1 MPTPLRAVLVLPL
14 LCAVLFLP
22 STTPAQTTP
31 PVPAPADGQTAAPGS
46 TPGPSLT
53 LSALVQQVTSLFPV
67 LDGEVIDVSG
77 PTLTLAVPRS
87 SGIRPGLP
95 LEVFREGREIRHPR
109 TGQLLGKAEQ
119 AIGRATVTEVFEGYS
134 VATLEGATGNGAR
147 QGDRIRTPGGK
158 VRATLLTLTA
168 TGVKQN
174 LVEAVTSEVYEGLT
188 RTGKFQVML
197 GDQLA
202 VWLAQ
207 QKIGPEE
214 FLKGKGVPEVSE
226 RFKADNLVVIYL
238 QQVQR
243 KPFMDVRV
251 FAGRRPDPA
260 VTAAFFVPA
269 SVRPVQAGTFSG
281 ADRAQSP
288 TPERKPRSLLARLL
302 GGDLEAGTY
311 SSGESTIPLR
321 EVAKFP
327 FLVTSMDVAVSPSD
341 GIPRLLVTDGER
353 VYLYKIVNRV
363 LEAEWT
369 HYARSLG
376 RVISVQLAE
385 LTGDQ
390 ILEAVVNR
398 FDTKIGMSSFIIAL
412 KNGKPVT
419 LVDNADGFLYAV
431 DEKGTGVKQTLW
443 MQRYR
448 EETFFNKGV
457 ADQMIVRNGS
467 LVKERPAIVPD
478 NFRATGATF
487 SNITSKDNRVLVY
500 IDEQNRLRIVSGAEE
515 LWRSSSVV
523 GGGGGKIEVQRYIER
538 GGRSF
543 FYSMEPAPLSVDL
556 DGDGVQEII
565 VPQNQIEGGVLAVI
579 FKGPAGVRLQQVNS
593 GFEGVIVGM
602 GAIPGEEGGPPTLI
616 AGVSRYR
623 NMFKTA
629 GETQIIMTTQE

>member
-1 MPTPLRAVLVLPL
+1 MPTPPRAVLVLPL
-14 LCAVLFLP
+14 LCAVLMLP
-22 STTPAQTTP
+22 STTPAQT
-31 PVPAPADGQTAAPGS
+31 PAPAPS
-46 TPGPSLT
+46 SSPSPSLT
-53 LSALVQQVTSLFPV
+53 LSTLVQQVTSLFPA
-67 LDGEVIDVSG
+67 LEGEVVDVSG
-77 PTLTLAVPRS
+77 PTLTLAVPRT
-87 SGIRPGLP
+87 SGIRPGLA

-119 AIGRATVTEVFEGYS
+119 AVGHATVTEVFEGYS
-134 VATLEGATGNGAR
+134 VATLEGAAGDGAR

-158 VRATLLTLTA
+158 ARITLLTLTA
-168 TGVKQN
+168 PGVKQN
-174 LVEAVTSEVYEGLT
+174 LVEAVTNEVYEGLT

-197 GDQLA
+197 GDQLG

-207 QKIGPEE
+207 QKIGAEDV
-214 FLKGKGVPEVSE
+214 LQGKGIPEASE
-226 RFKADNLVVIYL
+226 RFKADNIIVVYL
-238 QQVQR
+238 HQVQR

-251 FAGRRPDPA
+251 FAGHRPDPA
-260 VTAAFFVPA
+260 VTAGIFVPP

-281 ADRAQSP
+281 ADRAQTP
-288 TPERKPRSLLARLL
+288 APERKPRSLLARLL

-311 SSGESTIPLR
+311 STGESTIPLK

-341 GIPRLLVTDGER
+341 GIPRLLVTDSER
-353 VYLYKIVNRV
+353 VYLYKIVNRT
-363 LEAEWT
+363 LEPEWT

-412 KNGKPVT
+412 KNSKPVT
-419 LVDNADGFLYAV
+419 LVDNIDGFLYAV

-448 EETFFNKGV
+448 EDSFFNKGV
-457 ADQMIVRNGS
+457 ADQMTVRNGS
-467 LVKERPAIVPD
+467 IVKDRPAIVPD
-478 NFRATGATF
+478 AFRATGATF
-487 SNITSKDNRVLVY
+487 ANITGKDNRVLAF
-500 IDEQNRLRIVSGAEE
+500 IDEQNRLRIVSGTEE

-538 GGRSF
+538 GGRSY
-543 FYSMEPAPLSVDL
+543 FYTMEPAPLAVDL
-556 DGDGVQEII
+556 DGDGIQEII

-593 GFEGVIVGM
+593 GFEGIIVGM
-602 GAIPGEEGGPPTLI
+602 GAVPGEDGGPPTLI

-623 NMFKTA
+623 NVFKTA
-629 GETQIIMTTQE
+629 GETQIIMTTPE